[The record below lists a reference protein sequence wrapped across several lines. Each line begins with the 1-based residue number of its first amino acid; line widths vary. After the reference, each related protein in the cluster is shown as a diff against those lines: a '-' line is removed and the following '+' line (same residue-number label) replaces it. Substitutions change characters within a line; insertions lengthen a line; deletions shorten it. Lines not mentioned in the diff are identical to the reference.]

1 MHVKKSGCFWVLLM
15 TLVLSAIAPLVLA
28 SEKQPPKGKVAIVNG
43 VEISQE
49 DFELEMRRVEARMR
63 SSARSPGAS
72 ELGQMREQVLDSLIA
87 RELLYQESQRKR
99 IKVDSKTIDEQ
110 FETMKKRFPSET
122 EFKKAL
128 DSIDLSEATLRSQ
141 LERDQAVRQ
150 LIDSQF
156 AEKLTVSDEEL
167 KAYYDS
173 HTNSFKKPE
182 QVKASH
188 ILIKSESQT
197 DESQKA
203 GARKKLEMIQGK
215 LKKGEDFGTL
225 AKEYSEG
232 PSSAKGG
239 DLGYFSRGQMVKP
252 FEDAAFALQPGE
264 VSGVVETRFGYHLI
278 KVTDKTPETTL
289 AYDDIKERLR
299 EYLKQEKRRREM
311 GSYVES
317 LRNKAKVEVFLKDDS
332 K

>member
-1 MHVKKSGCFWVLLM
+1 MHIKKSGCIWALFM
-15 TLVLSAIAPLVLA
+15 ALVLTAIVPLVSA
-28 SEKQPPKGKVAIVNG
+28 GEKQPPSGKVATVNG

-49 DFELEMRRVEARMR
+49 DFDREIRRVQARLR

-72 ELGQMREQVLDSLIA
+72 ELGQIRKEVLDSLVA
-87 RELLYQESQRKR
+87 RELLYQESQRKG
-99 IKVDSKTIDEQ
+99 IKVESKTVDQQ
-110 FETMKKRFPSET
+110 FEAMKKRFPDEA

-128 DSIDLSEATLRSQ
+128 ESMSYSEATLRSQ
-141 LERDQAVRQ
+141 LERDQAVMV
-150 LIDSQF
+150 LIDQQF
-156 AEKLTVSDEEL
+156 TEKLTVSNEEV
-167 KAYYDS
+167 KAYYDN
-173 HTNSFKKPE
+173 HKDSFKKPE

-188 ILIKSESQT
+188 ILIKAESQA
-197 DESQKA
+197 DESRKT

-215 LKKGEDFGTL
+215 LQKGEDFGTL

-232 PSSAKGG
+232 PSNVKGG

-264 VSGVVETRFGYHLI
+264 VSGIVETRFGYHLI

-289 AYDDIKERLR
+289 GFDDIKDRLGQ
-299 EYLKQEKRRREM
+299 YLKQEKLREEM
-311 GSYVES
+311 DSYVES
-317 LRNKAKVEVFLKDDS
+317 LRNKAKVEVFSKEDS

>member
-1 MHVKKSGCFWVLLM
+1 MHFNKAGWFWALLM
-15 TLVLSAIAPLVLA
+15 ALVLAAIAPLVSA
-28 SEKQPPKGKVAIVNG
+28 GEKQPPEGKVAVVNG

-49 DFELEMRRVEARMR
+49 DFDLEMRRVEARLR
-63 SSARSPGAS
+63 SSARPPGPS
-72 ELGQMREQVLDSLIA
+72 ELGQVRKQVLDSLIA
-87 RELLYQESQRKR
+87 RELLYQESQKKG
-99 IKVDSKTIDEQ
+99 IKVDSKTINEQ
-110 FETMKKRFPSET
+110 FETMRKRFPSET

-128 DSIDLSEATLRSQ
+128 DSVNLSEATLKSQ
-141 LERDQAVRQ
+141 LERDQAVRA
-150 LIDSQF
+150 LIDNQF
-156 AEKLTVSDEEL
+156 AEKLTVSDEEV
-167 KAYYDS
+167 KTYYDS
-173 HTNSFKKPE
+173 NMNSFKKPE

-188 ILIKSESQT
+188 ILIKAESQA

-203 GARKKLEMIQGK
+203 GAHKKLEMIEGK
-215 LKKGEDFGTL
+215 LQKGEDFGTL
-225 AKEYSEG
+225 AEEYSEG

-264 VSGVVETRFGYHLI
+264 VSGIVETRFGYHLI

-289 AYDDIKERLR
+289 AYDEIKERLR

-311 GSYVES
+311 GSYVEN
-317 LRNKAKVEVFLKDDS
+317 LRSRAKVEVFPKEGS

>member
-1 MHVKKSGCFWVLLM
+1 MHIMKAGYFWMLLM
-15 TLVLSAIAPLVLA
+15 AVVLTATAPLVKA
-28 SEKQPPKGKVAIVNG
+28 SEKQPPKGKVATVNG

-49 DFELEMRRVEARMR
+49 DFDLEMRRVEARLR
-63 SSARSPGAS
+63 SSATSPGAS
-72 ELGQMREQVLDSLIA
+72 ELGQIREQVLDSLIA
-87 RELLYQESQRKR
+87 RELLYQESQRKG
-99 IKVDSKTIDEQ
+99 IKVESKTVDEQ
-110 FETMKKRFPSET
+110 FETMKKRFPGET

-128 DSIDLSEATLRSQ
+128 ESMNLSEATLRSQ
-141 LERDQAVRQ
+141 LERDQAVRE
-150 LIDSQF
+150 LIDNQF
-156 AEKLTVSDEEL
+156 AEKLTVSDEEV

-173 HTNSFKKPE
+173 HMNSFKKPE

-188 ILIKSESQT
+188 ILIKVESQA

-203 GARKKLEMIQGK
+203 GAQKKLEMIQGK

-232 PSSAKGG
+232 PSSTKGG

-299 EYLKQEKRRREM
+299 EYLKQEKLRREM
-311 GSYVES
+311 GAYVES
-317 LRNKAKVEVFLKDDS
+317 LRNKAKVEVFS
-332 K
+332 KEDTK